1 MTKDS
6 SRKPSLPKSRRG
18 MAQNLTNNRFKKVHA
33 SSASLLF
40 STPALAWYAFF
51 TILPL
56 INLFYLSMSDWG
68 SLVSEQR
75 FVGLE
80 QYQRVLADGLFWT
93 SAFHTVVQLSIAVPV
108 MLFLGLMLAYYLT
121 LNLPGVNLL
130 RVLCFTPAL
139 MSISAKSMM
148 FLGVLSP
155 DGILNYALRSIGL
168 EAFTTAWLANEKTS
182 LGVIIAIDIWS
193 GIGFTALLLAVR
205 LSGIP
210 KEILEAATLDG
221 AGHWRKIWEMSFPIM
236 KDYFGGLFMLQFIW
250 IASNSAAVILLLT
263 NGGPG
268 TSSYTLGYLIF
279 AKAFTQQSVGY
290 SQVAA
295 VSLFFLGL
303 AGMLVI
309 RRIFR
314 SVT

>member
-1 MTKDS
+1 M
-6 SRKPSLPKSRRG
+6 
-18 MAQNLTNNRFKKVHA
+18 
-33 SSASLLF
+33 
-40 STPALAWYAFF
+40 AWYALF

-56 INLFYLSMSDWG
+56 INLFYLSMTDWG
-68 SLVSEQR
+68 SLVSQQK
-75 FVGLE
+75 FVGLD
-80 QYQRVLADGLFWT
+80 QYRKVLADDLFWT
-93 SAFHTVVQLSIAVPV
+93 SVNHTIIQLCIAVPV

-155 DGILNYALRSIGL
+155 DGLLNYTLSAIGL
-168 EAFTTAWLANEKTS
+168 DSLTKAWLADETTS

-193 GIGFTALLLAVR
+193 GIGFTAVLLAVR
-205 LSGIP
+205 LSGVP
-210 KEILEAATLDG
+210 KDLFEAATLDG
-221 AGHWRKIWEMSFPIM
+221 AGHWRKIWGVSYPIM

-263 NGGPG
+263 KGGPG

-295 VSLFFLGL
+295 VALFILGL
-303 AGMLVI
+303 VGMLVI

>member
-1 MTKDS
+1 MANFNR
-6 SRKPSLPKSRRG
+6 RKPSLPKFRRG
-18 MAQNLTNNRFKKVHA
+18 VEKSPNKTKSEKVLASPANLF
-33 SSASLLF
+33 F

-56 INLFYLSMSDWG
+56 INLFYLSMTDWG
-68 SLVSEQR
+68 SLVSEQK

-80 QYQRVLADGLFWT
+80 QYKKVLADDLFWT
-93 SAFHTVVQLSIAVPV
+93 SVFHTIVQLSIAVPM

-155 DGILNYALRSIGL
+155 DGILNFALSSIGL
-168 EAFTTAWLANEKTS
+168 EELTTAWLADETTS

-193 GIGFTALLLAVR
+193 GIGFTAVLLAVR

-210 KEILEAATLDG
+210 KDIFEAATLDG
-221 AGHWRKIWEMSFPIM
+221 AGHWHKIWKISFPIM
-236 KDYFGGLFMLQFIW
+236 RDYFGGLFMLQFIW

-263 NGGPG
+263 KGGPG

-295 VSLFFLGL
+295 VSLFVLGM
-303 AGMLVI
+303 AGMVLI
-309 RRIFR
+309 RRLFR